1 MLSDAES
8 VDLCCVRDQEVYR
21 TDVAGK
27 NSIVNRSC
35 IRPRIATTERA
46 LAVSPRAFSQP
57 APTFRGCLGRFLG
70 ALQIASGRAQGPSS
84 ATQAVHPGFWGFG
97 QGLYPKKSTMVPC
110 WWQIGV
116 VALLSQFTIVSI
128 HTPSF
133 SASSC

>member
-70 ALQIASGRAQGPSS
+70 ALQIASGSPRALLCHTSCSPR
-84 ATQAVHPGFWGFG
+84 VWGFG